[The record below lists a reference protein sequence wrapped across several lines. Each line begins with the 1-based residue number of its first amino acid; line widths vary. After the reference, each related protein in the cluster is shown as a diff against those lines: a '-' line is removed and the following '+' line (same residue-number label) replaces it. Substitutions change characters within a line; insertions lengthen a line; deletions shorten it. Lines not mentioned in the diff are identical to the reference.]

1 MRHTHSI
8 VIDVFFM
15 SPAIS

>member
-1 MRHTHSI
+1 MRHTLSI